1 MTGIALI
8 ASLIIS
14 GFSTVKQQTENAY
27 WEHSKEFKLSYM
39 ICGMGSNSYS
49 NFPAIRVRGNSF
61 EYTSEQNGMMDK
73 SAKRSKPILICAGN
87 LRHSAV
93 DSIIAIVNTSQELY
107 QYSTNEGIMSG
118 TINYLIVEIEG
129 VKHEFTM
136 HNAGNPIAKQV
147 VDILNSHIPA
157 DKEKMWVWDDEN
169 N

>member
-8 ASLIIS
+8 AFLILS
-14 GFSTVKQQTENAY
+14 GFSAVKEQTENAY
-27 WEHSKEFKLSYM
+27 WEHSKEFKLSYT

-49 NFPAIRVRGNSF
+49 SFPAFHARGNTF
-61 EYTSEQNGMMDK
+61 EYTSEQNGFMEK
-73 SAKRSKPILICAGN
+73 NAKRATPVVICKGN
-87 LRHSAV
+87 IRYSAI
-93 DSIIAIVNTSQELY
+93 DSIIALVNQSPELNS
-107 QYSTNEGIMSG
+107 YSTNTGIMSG